1 MNRLND
7 KVALVTGS
15 CRGIGH
21 AIAEAFAREGA
32 TTIATGR
39 SKTDEALGPRTAGIV
54 YRQLDVAQE
63 DDWATVVDD
72 VLDRYGRIDILAN
85 NAGIIAYQ
93 SLHELSVSE
102 WERVIAT
109 NQTGTFL
116 GMRSVIPHMVGRR
129 SGSIINVSSI
139 WGNAA
144 VAGAHAYHATK
155 GAVRNMSKSAA
166 ISYAKDN
173 VRVNSVHPGF
183 VKTPLTDAQE
193 AEINDFVV
201 AQTPMGRAGL
211 PEEIANGV
219 VFLASDEASFVTG
232 SELVI
237 DGGYLAQ

>member
-7 KVALVTGS
+7 KIALVTGS

-39 SKTDEALGPRTAGIV
+39 SKTDESFGPRSPGID
-54 YRQLDVAQE
+54 YRRLDVSQE
-63 DDWATVVDD
+63 EDWATVIAD
-72 VLDRYGRIDILAN
+72 VVDRYGRI
-85 NAGIIAYQ
+85 GVIAYQ

-109 NQTGTFL
+109 NQTGTWL
-116 GMRSVIPHMVGRR
+116 GMRSVIPHMVSQR

-183 VKTPLTDAQE
+183 IKTPLTDAQE
-193 AEINDFVV
+193 VEINEFVV